1 MSRGQRISR
10 SGEVKSY
17 IALTMMPTT
26 CNNHQTIQNT
36 TTPRPLPFVHSLS
49 APGCACSTWP
59 TRVRSLGPI
68 PAGPRSNVLSIF
80 RNTCNGAGRRRRC
93 KRFIKPSTRRPF
105 YAGLGQRRTGGRPNM
120 PVAADVNRGPRN
132 RVDLP
137 CPYRRFVP
145 TLAPRPPGSGIAV
158 LSSTR

>member
-1 MSRGQRISR
+1 
-10 SGEVKSY
+10 VKSY
-17 IALTMMPTT
+17 LALTIMLAT
-26 CNNHQTIQNT
+26 CSNHQTIQNKP
-36 TTPRPLPFVHSLS
+36 TPRLLPFVHSLS
-49 APGCACSTWP
+49 ASDSACSTWP

-105 YAGLGQRRTGGRPNM
+105 YAGLGQRRTAGRPYM
-120 PVAADVNRGPRN
+120 PIAADVNRRPRN

-137 CPYRRFVP
+137 SPYRRLVP
-145 TLAPRPPGSGIAV
+145 TRAARPPGSGIAV